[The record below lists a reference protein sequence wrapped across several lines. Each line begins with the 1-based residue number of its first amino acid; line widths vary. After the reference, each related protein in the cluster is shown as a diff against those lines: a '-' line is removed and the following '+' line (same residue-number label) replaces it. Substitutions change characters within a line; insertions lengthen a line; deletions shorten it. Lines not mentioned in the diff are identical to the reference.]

1 MTEHWYHLVHGKQFG
16 PYSFKGLRERVQM
29 GVLHPDDEVL
39 RDGAKDWVEAGTVP
53 GLFAAEGLPV
63 KVDIVAAPADA
74 AATVTP
80 APPWLNPVVC
90 LIVGVAIGMGL
101 MALLLGFSGR

>member
-39 RDGAKDWVEAGTVP
+39 RDGAKEWVEAATVP
-53 GLFAAEGLPV
+53 GLFAADAQVTV
-63 KVDIVAAPADA
+63 KVETVSGVEPPVAA
-74 AATVTP
+74 
-80 APPWLNPVVC
+80 APRWLVPTACLVVG
-90 LIVGVAIGMGL
+90 IAIGMGL
-101 MALLLGFSGR
+101 MALLIGLNR